1 MKAVGCKR
9 LDRDKDDL
17 RPLCQ
22 SHLKHLLGDSFRF
35 LLIQQYD
42 YGISSDDTKYSALV
56 ANLDAETLSYVSDI
70 VLSPP
75 NSDKYHTLSQRLIT
89 QFSDS
94 ETQKIKKLLTDL
106 QLGDE
111 KPSHLFRKMKEL
123 SNGQLQDD
131 FLQSLW
137 LQRMPPHIQTVLSAS
152 SEPLDKLAIIA
163 DKVSEVVGS
172 SSTICAAT
180 TVPPPS
186 QSSSCSV
193 QPTMDSLAR
202 QIQELSLQV
211 AELTRER
218 NSSRHQRYSSDRRR
232 SHSRSR
238 SVNRGSGICYYHR
251 RYKEQARKCVSPCAF
266 VQKRVSYVIA
276 GMAEPSKHT
285 SRLFLLDRKSGQKF
299 LIDSGSEIC
308 VIPPSP
314 TMNKSPQS
322 NFSLFAA
329 NNTKIPAYGM
339 VCKEL
344 NLGLRRPFIWTFII
358 ADVSSP
364 IIGADFLKHFNL
376 LIDLKKKRLVDVETS
391 LFTSCVFSNIVQP
404 SILTLDANISFKNI
418 LSEYPDLSNPL
429 ISKSASHGTVHHI
442 ITTGPPVTARPRR
455 LHPKLYD
462 AVKVEFEFLLAQGII
477 KPSKSPWSSP
487 LHVVPKSDSTVRPVG
502 DYRQLNSVTEFDSY
516 PMPYL
521 NDFAHALH
529 GKKIFSKID
538 IFKAF
543 HQIPIAECDIPK
555 TAVTTPWRLYEY
567 THLCFGL
574 VNAPQTFMRFMHEV
588 LRGLP
593 FCFVYLDDI
602 LCYSENAEEH
612 RSHLR
617 NIFQRLSSYGLKLN
631 ISKCVFG
638 VTELIFLGH
647 LITPDGIK
655 PLPEKVQ
662 AVLDYKQPETV
673 GSLRKFLGLLNFY
686 RRFLPKA
693 AEQQY
698 LLSEFLK
705 GSKGKDS
712 KPLNWSSEAIA
723 AFQRCKQA
731 LADAALLAHLSPSA
745 PLALHVDASDYAI
758 GGALHQV
765 VDSELRPLAFFSRKL
780 TSSEKS
786 YSAYDREL
794 LAIYSAIRHFRYM
807 LEARDFTVFTDHKP
821 LTYAF
826 RQKRSDNIAA
836 DVLSRVS
843 AITFP
848 SQIDYDC
855 IAETQQTDQELH
867 TLIASGTS
875 LELKKVTFPNSSTE
889 IMCDLSTGTARPYIP
904 KQHRQDVFSAMHN
917 LSHPGI
923 RRSVHLMKQR
933 FVWPSISSD
942 VAKWA
947 RHCLAC
953 QKSKIH
959 RHTRSPLSSF
969 QEPSQRFD
977 HVHLDLIGP
986 LPPSNGYTYCLTM
999 IDRFSK
1005 WPEAQP
1011 LKDITAETVAFFS
1024 SWVSRFGTP
1033 AILTTD
1039 RGRQFESSLF
1049 KALSKLLGVQ
1059 KCRTTGYHP
1068 QVNGMIEELH
1078 RPLKSAIKCHATER
1092 WTEVLPIILLGLR
1105 ASLNEDILCTPAELV
1120 FGTTIRLPGE
1130 MFDSSKP
1137 DDDVN
1142 FVSKLKSHTQSLHP
1156 KPPKHHGKR
1165 PVFIHPGLLEA
1176 THVFLRRDMLPRPLQ
1191 QPYDGPF
1198 KVLQR
1203 KDKVFFLDINGKR
1216 VSVSIDRC
1224 KPAFFL
1230 NTEDLQLPQTKNETP
1245 ATVEPNATASTPATV
1260 ESDPTASTP
1269 TQPSTRS
1276 GRKVHLPTRY
1286 R

>member
-1 MKAVGCKR
+1 
-9 LDRDKDDL
+9 
-17 RPLCQ
+17 
-22 SHLKHLLGDSFRF
+22 
-35 LLIQQYD
+35 
-42 YGISSDDTKYSALV
+42 
-56 ANLDAETLSYVSDI
+56 
-70 VLSPP
+70 
-75 NSDKYHTLSQRLIT
+75 
-89 QFSDS
+89 
-94 ETQKIKKLLTDL
+94 
-106 QLGDE
+106 
-111 KPSHLFRKMKEL
+111 
-123 SNGQLQDD
+123 
-131 FLQSLW
+131 
-137 LQRMPPHIQTVLSAS
+137 
-152 SEPLDKLAIIA
+152 
-163 DKVSEVVGS
+163 
-172 SSTICAAT
+172 
-180 TVPPPS
+180 
-186 QSSSCSV
+186 
-193 QPTMDSLAR
+193 
-202 QIQELSLQV
+202 
-211 AELTRER
+211 
-218 NSSRHQRYSSDRRR
+218 
-232 SHSRSR
+232 
-238 SVNRGSGICYYHR
+238 
-251 RYKEQARKCVSPCAF
+251 
-266 VQKRVSYVIA
+266 
-276 GMAEPSKHT
+276 
-285 SRLFLLDRKSGQKF
+285 
-299 LIDSGSEIC
+299 
-308 VIPPSP
+308 
-314 TMNKSPQS
+314 
-322 NFSLFAA
+322 
-329 NNTKIPAYGM
+329 M
-339 VCKEL
+339 VRKEL
-344 NLGLRRPFIWTFII
+344 NLSLSRPFIWTFII

-364 IIGADFLKHFNL
+364 IIGADFLKPFNL

-391 LFTSCVFSNIVQP
+391 LFTSCVFSNIEQP
-404 SILTLDANISFKNI
+404 SILTVDANISFKNI
-418 LSEYPDLSNPL
+418 LSEYPDLSNPSL

-462 AVKVEFEFLLAQGII
+462 AVKVEFEFILAQGII
-477 KPSKSPWSSP
+477 RPSKSPWSSP

-555 TAVTTPWRLYEY
+555 TAVTTPWGLYEY
-567 THLCFGL
+567 IHLCFCL

-617 NIFQRLSSYGLKLN
+617 TIFQRLSSYGLKLN

-655 PLPEKVQ
+655 PLPDKVQ

-686 RRFLPKA
+686 RRFLPRA
-693 AEQQY
+693 AEQQ
-698 LLSEFLK
+698 
-705 GSKGKDS
+705 
-712 KPLNWSSEAIA
+712 
-723 AFQRCKQA
+723 CKQA
-731 LADAALLAHLSPSA
+731 LADAALLAHPSPSA

-765 VDSELRPLAFFSRKL
+765 VDSELQPLAFFSRKL

-826 RQKRSDNIAA
+826 RQKSDKCSPRQIRQLDFISQFTTNIVHIPGSDNIAA
-836 DVLSRVS
+836 DVLSLVS

-904 KQHRQDVFSAMHN
+904 KQHRQGVFSAMHN

-953 QKSKIH
+953 KKSKIH

-1011 LKDITAETVAFFS
+1011 LKDITAETVAEAFF
-1024 SWVSRFGTP
+1024 F
-1033 AILTTD
+1033 
-1039 RGRQFESSLF
+1039 F
-1049 KALSKLLGVQ
+1049 LLGV
-1059 KCRTTGYHP
+1059 
-1068 QVNGMIEELH
+1068 
-1078 RPLKSAIKCHATER
+1078 
-1092 WTEVLPIILLGLR
+1092 
-1105 ASLNEDILCTPAELV
+1105 SLW
-1120 FGTTIRLPGE
+1120 
-1130 MFDSSKP
+1130 
-1137 DDDVN
+1137 N
-1142 FVSKLKSHTQSLHP
+1142 FCNSHNRQ
-1156 KPPKHHGKR
+1156 GQA
-1165 PVFIHPGLLEA
+1165 V
-1176 THVFLRRDMLPRPLQ
+1176 
-1191 QPYDGPF
+1191 
-1198 KVLQR
+1198 
-1203 KDKVFFLDINGKR
+1203 
-1216 VSVSIDRC
+1216 
-1224 KPAFFL
+1224 
-1230 NTEDLQLPQTKNETP
+1230 
-1245 ATVEPNATASTPATV
+1245 
-1260 ESDPTASTP
+1260 
-1269 TQPSTRS
+1269 
-1276 GRKVHLPTRY
+1276 
-1286 R
+1286 

>member
-1 MKAVGCKR
+1 MTSETVEVARIALR
-9 LDRDKDDL
+9 LPPFWKSNVRLWIAQCDHAFTF
-17 RPLCQ
+17 
-22 SHLKHLLGDSFRF
+22 S
-35 LLIQQYD
+35 
-42 YGISSDDTKYSALV
+42 GISSDDTKYSALV

-94 ETQKIKKLLTDL
+94 DTQKIKKLLTDL

-111 KPSHLFRKMKEL
+111 KPSHLLRKMKEL

-163 DKVSEVVGS
+163 DKVSEVVGA

-186 QSSSCSV
+186 QSSSCSA

-238 SVNRGSGICYYHR
+238 
-251 RYKEQARKCVSPCAF
+251 VSIEEVTSATIIA
-266 VQKRVSYVIA
+266 VI
-276 GMAEPSKHT
+276 K
-285 SRLFLLDRKSGQKF
+285 SRPANRKSGQKF

-329 NNTKIPAYGM
+329 NNTKIPAY
-339 VCKEL
+339 
-344 NLGLRRPFIWTFII
+344 
-358 ADVSSP
+358 
-364 IIGADFLKHFNL
+364 
-376 LIDLKKKRLVDVETS
+376 
-391 LFTSCVFSNIVQP
+391 
-404 SILTLDANISFKNI
+404 
-418 LSEYPDLSNPL
+418 DLSNPSL

-477 KPSKSPWSSP
+477 RPSKSPWSS
-487 LHVVPKSDSTVRPVG
+487 LYVVPKSDSTVRPVG

-529 GKKIFSKID
+529 GKRIFSKID

-555 TAVTTPWRLYEY
+555 TAVTTSWGLYEY
-567 THLCFGL
+567 TQLCFGL

-593 FCFVYLDDI
+593 FCFVYLGDI

-617 NIFQRLSSYGLKLN
+617 TIYQRLSSYGLKLN

-655 PLPEKVQ
+655 PLPDKVQ

-673 GSLRKFLGLLNFY
+673 GSQRKFLGLLNFY
-686 RRFLPKA
+686 GRFLPKA

-698 LLSEFLK
+698 LLT
-705 GSKGKDS
+705 
-712 KPLNWSSEAIA
+712 
-723 AFQRCKQA
+723 FQRCKQA
-731 LADAALLAHLSPSA
+731 LADAALLAHPSPSA

-765 VDSELRPLAFFSRKL
+765 VDSELQPLAFFFRKL

-794 LAIYSAIRHFRYM
+794 LTIYSAI
-807 LEARDFTVFTDHKP
+807 
-821 LTYAF
+821 
-826 RQKRSDNIAA
+826 
-836 DVLSRVS
+836 
-843 AITFP
+843 
-848 SQIDYDC
+848 
-855 IAETQQTDQELH
+855 
-867 TLIASGTS
+867 
-875 LELKKVTFPNSSTE
+875 
-889 IMCDLSTGTARPYIP
+889 
-904 KQHRQDVFSAMHN
+904 
-917 LSHPGI
+917 
-923 RRSVHLMKQR
+923 
-933 FVWPSISSD
+933 
-942 VAKWA
+942 
-947 RHCLAC
+947 
-953 QKSKIH
+953 
-959 RHTRSPLSSF
+959 
-969 QEPSQRFD
+969 
-977 HVHLDLIGP
+977 
-986 LPPSNGYTYCLTM
+986 
-999 IDRFSK
+999 
-1005 WPEAQP
+1005 
-1011 LKDITAETVAFFS
+1011 
-1024 SWVSRFGTP
+1024 
-1033 AILTTD
+1033 
-1039 RGRQFESSLF
+1039 
-1049 KALSKLLGVQ
+1049 
-1059 KCRTTGYHP
+1059 
-1068 QVNGMIEELH
+1068 
-1078 RPLKSAIKCHATER
+1078 
-1092 WTEVLPIILLGLR
+1092 
-1105 ASLNEDILCTPAELV
+1105 
-1120 FGTTIRLPGE
+1120 
-1130 MFDSSKP
+1130 
-1137 DDDVN
+1137 
-1142 FVSKLKSHTQSLHP
+1142 
-1156 KPPKHHGKR
+1156 
-1165 PVFIHPGLLEA
+1165 
-1176 THVFLRRDMLPRPLQ
+1176 
-1191 QPYDGPF
+1191 
-1198 KVLQR
+1198 
-1203 KDKVFFLDINGKR
+1203 
-1216 VSVSIDRC
+1216 
-1224 KPAFFL
+1224 
-1230 NTEDLQLPQTKNETP
+1230 
-1245 ATVEPNATASTPATV
+1245 
-1260 ESDPTASTP
+1260 
-1269 TQPSTRS
+1269 
-1276 GRKVHLPTRY
+1276 
-1286 R
+1286 

>member
-1 MKAVGCKR
+1 
-9 LDRDKDDL
+9 
-17 RPLCQ
+17 
-22 SHLKHLLGDSFRF
+22 
-35 LLIQQYD
+35 
-42 YGISSDDTKYSALV
+42 
-56 ANLDAETLSYVSDI
+56 
-70 VLSPP
+70 
-75 NSDKYHTLSQRLIT
+75 
-89 QFSDS
+89 
-94 ETQKIKKLLTDL
+94 
-106 QLGDE
+106 
-111 KPSHLFRKMKEL
+111 
-123 SNGQLQDD
+123 
-131 FLQSLW
+131 
-137 LQRMPPHIQTVLSAS
+137 
-152 SEPLDKLAIIA
+152 
-163 DKVSEVVGS
+163 
-172 SSTICAAT
+172 
-180 TVPPPS
+180 
-186 QSSSCSV
+186 
-193 QPTMDSLAR
+193 
-202 QIQELSLQV
+202 
-211 AELTRER
+211 
-218 NSSRHQRYSSDRRR
+218 
-232 SHSRSR
+232 
-238 SVNRGSGICYYHR
+238 
-251 RYKEQARKCVSPCAF
+251 
-266 VQKRVSYVIA
+266 
-276 GMAEPSKHT
+276 MAEPSKHT
-285 SRLFLLDRKSGQKF
+285 SRLFLLNRKSGQKF

-339 VCKEL
+339 VRKEL
-344 NLGLRRPFIWTFII
+344 NLGLRRPFIWTFKI

-364 IIGADFLKHFNL
+364 IIGANFLKHFNL
-376 LIDLKKKRLVDVETS
+376 LIDLKKK
-391 LFTSCVFSNIVQP
+391 
-404 SILTLDANISFKNI
+404 
-418 LSEYPDLSNPL
+418 SNPSL

-477 KPSKSPWSSP
+477 RPSKRPWSSP
-487 LHVVPKSDSTVRPVG
+487 LHVVPKSDSTIRPVG
-502 DYRQLNSVTEFDSY
+502 DYRQMNFVTE
-516 PMPYL
+516 
-521 NDFAHALH
+521 
-529 GKKIFSKID
+529 
-538 IFKAF
+538 
-543 HQIPIAECDIPK
+543 
-555 TAVTTPWRLYEY
+555 
-567 THLCFGL
+567 
-574 VNAPQTFMRFMHEV
+574 
-588 LRGLP
+588 
-593 FCFVYLDDI
+593 
-602 LCYSENAEEH
+602 
-612 RSHLR
+612 
-617 NIFQRLSSYGLKLN
+617 
-631 ISKCVFG
+631 
-638 VTELIFLGH
+638 
-647 LITPDGIK
+647 
-655 PLPEKVQ
+655 
-662 AVLDYKQPETV
+662 
-673 GSLRKFLGLLNFY
+673 
-686 RRFLPKA
+686 RFLPKA

-705 GSKGKDS
+705 GSKGKKDS
-712 KPLNWSSEAIA
+712 KPLNWSSEAIT

-731 LADAALLAHLSPSA
+731 LADAALLAHPSPSA
-745 PLALHVDASDYAI
+745 PLALHVDVSDYAI

-765 VDSELRPLAFFSRKL
+765 VDSELQPLAFFSRKL

-826 RQKRSDNIAA
+826 RQKSDKCSPRQIRQLDFISQFTTNIVHIPGSDNIAA

-855 IAETQQTDQELH
+855 IAETQQTGQELH

-875 LELKKVTFPNSSTE
+875 LELKK
-889 IMCDLSTGTARPYIP
+889 
-904 KQHRQDVFSAMHN
+904 
-917 LSHPGI
+917 
-923 RRSVHLMKQR
+923 
-933 FVWPSISSD
+933 
-942 VAKWA
+942 
-947 RHCLAC
+947 
-953 QKSKIH
+953 
-959 RHTRSPLSSF
+959 
-969 QEPSQRFD
+969 
-977 HVHLDLIGP
+977 
-986 LPPSNGYTYCLTM
+986 
-999 IDRFSK
+999 
-1005 WPEAQP
+1005 AQP
-1011 LKDITAETVAFFS
+1011 LKDITAETVAEAFFS

-1049 KALSKLLGVQ
+1049 KTLSKLLGVQ

-1068 QVNGMIEELH
+1068 QANGMIEELH

-1105 ASLNEDILCTPAELV
+1105 ASLKEDTLCTPAELV
-1120 FGTTIRLPGE
+1120 FGTTIRLPRE
-1130 MFDSSKP
+1130 MFDSSRP
-1137 DDDVN
+1137 DDDVVN
-1142 FVSKLKSHTQSLHP
+1142 FVSKLKSHMQSLHP

-1176 THVFLRRDMLPRPLQ
+1176 THVFLHRDMLRRPLQ

-1230 NTEDLQLPQTKNETP
+1230 NTEDFQLPQTKNETP

>member
-1 MKAVGCKR
+1 MVSSNSDTLTKSLTEVVPDLVYLLRKNKESTHHKFSNDASNCHARTVKWQWVKQPVVETVEVARIALR
-9 LDRDKDDL
+9 LPPFWKSNVRLWIAQCDHAFTF
-17 RPLCQ
+17 
-22 SHLKHLLGDSFRF
+22 S
-35 LLIQQYD
+35 
-42 YGISSDDTKYSALV
+42 GISSDDTKYSALV
-56 ANLDAETLSYVSDI
+56 TNLDAETLSYVSDI

-111 KPSHLFRKMKEL
+111 KPSHLLRKMKEL

-163 DKVSEVVGS
+163 DKVAEVVGA

-193 QPTMDSLAR
+193 QPTMECLVR

-218 NSSRHQRYSSDRRR
+218 NSSRHQRYSSDHRR

-238 SVNRGSGICYYHR
+238 SVNRGSGFCYYHR

-266 VQKRVSYVIA
+266 VQKN
-276 GMAEPSKHT
+276 EPQVWPEI
-285 SRLFLLDRKSGQKF
+285 R
-299 LIDSGSEIC
+299 IDSGSEIC

-314 TMNKSPQS
+314 TMNKPPQS

-339 VCKEL
+339 VRKEL

-376 LIDLKKKRLVDVETS
+376 LIDLKKKRSVDVETS
-391 LFTSCVFSNIVQP
+391 LFTPCVFSNIVQP
-404 SILTLDANISFKNI
+404 SILTVDANISFKNI
-418 LSEYPDLSNPL
+418 LLEYPDLSNPSL

-442 ITTGPPVTARPRR
+442 ITTGTPVTARPRR
-455 LHPKLYD
+455 LHSKLYD
-462 AVKVEFEFLLAQGII
+462 AVKVELNFFLLKALLDLP
-477 KPSKSPWSSP
+477 K
-487 LHVVPKSDSTVRPVG
+487 VPGV
-502 DYRQLNSVTEFDSY
+502 LLF
-516 PMPYL
+516 M
-521 NDFAHALH
+521 
-529 GKKIFSKID
+529 
-538 IFKAF
+538 
-543 HQIPIAECDIPK
+543 
-555 TAVTTPWRLYEY
+555 
-567 THLCFGL
+567 LCPNL
-574 VNAPQTFMRFMHEV
+574 TLQT
-588 LRGLP
+588 
-593 FCFVYLDDI
+593 
-602 LCYSENAEEH
+602 
-612 RSHLR
+612 
-617 NIFQRLSSYGLKLN
+617 IFQRLSSYGLKLN

-655 PLPEKVQ
+655 PLPDKVQ

-705 GSKGKDS
+705 GSKGKKDS
-712 KPLNWSSEAIA
+712 KPLNWSSEAITT
-723 AFQRCKQA
+723 FQRCKQA
-731 LADAALLAHLSPSA
+731 LVDAALLAHPSPSA

-765 VDSELRPLAFFSRKL
+765 VDSELQPLAFFSRKL

-786 YSAYDREL
+786 YSVYDREL

-821 LTYAF
+821 LIYAF
-826 RQKRSDNIAA
+826 RQKSDKCSPRQIRQLDFISQFTTNIVHIPGSDNIAA

-867 TLIASGTS
+867 TLIAFGTS
-875 LELKKVTFPNSSTE
+875 LELKK
-889 IMCDLSTGTARPYIP
+889 
-904 KQHRQDVFSAMHN
+904 HRQDVFSAMHN

-1011 LKDITAETVAFFS
+1011 LKDITAEAVAEAFFS

-1059 KCRTTGYHP
+1059 KCRKTGYHP
-1068 QVNGMIEELH
+1068 QANGMIEELH
-1078 RPLKSAIKCHATER
+1078 HPLKSAIKWHATER

-1105 ASLNEDILCTPAELV
+1105 ASLKEDILCTPAELV

-1137 DDDVN
+1137 DDDVVN
-1142 FVSKLKSHTQSLHP
+1142 FVSKLKSHMQSLHH

-1176 THVFLRRDMLPRPLQ
+1176 THVFLRRDMLRRPLQ
-1191 QPYDGPF
+1191 QPYDGPL

-1245 ATVEPNATASTPATV
+1245 ATVEPNATSPTPATV
-1260 ESDPTASTP
+1260 EHDPTASTP

>member
-1 MKAVGCKR
+1 
-9 LDRDKDDL
+9 
-17 RPLCQ
+17 
-22 SHLKHLLGDSFRF
+22 
-35 LLIQQYD
+35 
-42 YGISSDDTKYSALV
+42 
-56 ANLDAETLSYVSDI
+56 
-70 VLSPP
+70 
-75 NSDKYHTLSQRLIT
+75 
-89 QFSDS
+89 
-94 ETQKIKKLLTDL
+94 
-106 QLGDE
+106 
-111 KPSHLFRKMKEL
+111 
-123 SNGQLQDD
+123 
-131 FLQSLW
+131 
-137 LQRMPPHIQTVLSAS
+137 
-152 SEPLDKLAIIA
+152 
-163 DKVSEVVGS
+163 
-172 SSTICAAT
+172 
-180 TVPPPS
+180 
-186 QSSSCSV
+186 
-193 QPTMDSLAR
+193 
-202 QIQELSLQV
+202 
-211 AELTRER
+211 
-218 NSSRHQRYSSDRRR
+218 
-232 SHSRSR
+232 
-238 SVNRGSGICYYHR
+238 
-251 RYKEQARKCVSPCAF
+251 
-266 VQKRVSYVIA
+266 
-276 GMAEPSKHT
+276 
-285 SRLFLLDRKSGQKF
+285 
-299 LIDSGSEIC
+299 
-308 VIPPSP
+308 
-314 TMNKSPQS
+314 
-322 NFSLFAA
+322 
-329 NNTKIPAYGM
+329 
-339 VCKEL
+339 
-344 NLGLRRPFIWTFII
+344 
-358 ADVSSP
+358 
-364 IIGADFLKHFNL
+364 
-376 LIDLKKKRLVDVETS
+376 
-391 LFTSCVFSNIVQP
+391 
-404 SILTLDANISFKNI
+404 
-418 LSEYPDLSNPL
+418 
-429 ISKSASHGTVHHI
+429 
-442 ITTGPPVTARPRR
+442 
-455 LHPKLYD
+455 
-462 AVKVEFEFLLAQGII
+462 
-477 KPSKSPWSSP
+477 
-487 LHVVPKSDSTVRPVG
+487 
-502 DYRQLNSVTEFDSY
+502 
-516 PMPYL
+516 MPYL

-555 TAVTTPWRLYEY
+555 TAVTTPWGLYEY

-574 VNAPQTFMRFMHEV
+574 VNAPQTFMRFMHE
-588 LRGLP
+588 
-593 FCFVYLDDI
+593 
-602 LCYSENAEEH
+602 
-612 RSHLR
+612 
-617 NIFQRLSSYGLKLN
+617 
-631 ISKCVFG
+631 
-638 VTELIFLGH
+638 
-647 LITPDGIK
+647 
-655 PLPEKVQ
+655 PLPDKVQ

-673 GSLRKFLGLLNFY
+673 GSLRKILGLLNFY

-698 LLSEFLK
+698 LLNEFLK
-705 GSKGKDS
+705 GSKGKKDS
-712 KPLNWSSEAIA
+712 KPLNWSSEAIT

-731 LADAALLAHLSPSA
+731 LADAALLAHPSPPA

-765 VDSELRPLAFFSRKL
+765 MDSELQPLAFFSRKL

-826 RQKRSDNIAA
+826 RQKGDKCSPRQIRQLDFISQFTTNIVHIPGSDNIAA

-1005 WPEAQP
+1005 WPEAQL
-1011 LKDITAETVAFFS
+1011 LKDITAETVAEAFFS

-1039 RGRQFESSLF
+1039 RGKQFESSLF

-1068 QVNGMIEELH
+1068 QANGMIEELH

-1105 ASLNEDILCTPAELV
+1105 ASLKEDILCTPAELV

-1137 DDDVN
+1137 DDDVVN
-1142 FVSKLKSHTQSLHP
+1142 FVSKLMSHMQSLHP

-1176 THVFLRRDMLPRPLQ
+1176 THVFLRRDMLRRPLQ

>member
-1 MKAVGCKR
+1 MW
-9 LDRDKDDL
+9 
-17 RPLCQ
+17 
-22 SHLKHLLGDSFRF
+22 
-35 LLIQQYD
+35 
-42 YGISSDDTKYSALV
+42 
-56 ANLDAETLSYVSDI
+56 
-70 VLSPP
+70 
-75 NSDKYHTLSQRLIT
+75 
-89 QFSDS
+89 
-94 ETQKIKKLLTDL
+94 KLL
-106 QLGDE
+106 
-111 KPSHLFRKMKEL
+111 F
-123 SNGQLQDD
+123 
-131 FLQSLW
+131 
-137 LQRMPPHIQTVLSAS
+137 
-152 SEPLDKLAIIA
+152 
-163 DKVSEVVGS
+163 
-172 SSTICAAT
+172 
-180 TVPPPS
+180 
-186 QSSSCSV
+186 
-193 QPTMDSLAR
+193 
-202 QIQELSLQV
+202 
-211 AELTRER
+211 
-218 NSSRHQRYSSDRRR
+218 
-232 SHSRSR
+232 
-238 SVNRGSGICYYHR
+238 
-251 RYKEQARKCVSPCAF
+251 
-266 VQKRVSYVIA
+266 
-276 GMAEPSKHT
+276 
-285 SRLFLLDRKSGQKF
+285 
-299 LIDSGSEIC
+299 
-308 VIPPSP
+308 
-314 TMNKSPQS
+314 
-322 NFSLFAA
+322 
-329 NNTKIPAYGM
+329 
-339 VCKEL
+339 
-344 NLGLRRPFIWTFII
+344 
-358 ADVSSP
+358 
-364 IIGADFLKHFNL
+364 
-376 LIDLKKKRLVDVETS
+376 
-391 LFTSCVFSNIVQP
+391 FTSCVFSNIVQP
-404 SILTLDANISFKNI
+404 SILTVDANISFKNI
-418 LSEYPDLSNPL
+418 LSEYPDLSNPSL

-477 KPSKSPWSSP
+477 RPSKSPWSSP

-555 TAVTTPWRLYEY
+555 TAVTTPW
-567 THLCFGL
+567 
-574 VNAPQTFMRFMHEV
+574 
-588 LRGLP
+588 
-593 FCFVYLDDI
+593 
-602 LCYSENAEEH
+602 ENAEEH

-617 NIFQRLSSYGLKLN
+617 TIFQRLSSYGLKLN

-655 PLPEKVQ
+655 PLPDKVQ

-705 GSKGKDS
+705 GSKGKKDS
-712 KPLNWSSEAIA
+712 KPLNWSSEAIT

-731 LADAALLAHLSPSA
+731 LADAALLAHPSPSA

-765 VDSELRPLAFFSRKL
+765 VDSELQPLAFFSRKL

-826 RQKRSDNIAA
+826 RQKVTRSDNIAA

-875 LELKKVTFPNSSTE
+875 LELK
-889 IMCDLSTGTARPYIP
+889 
-904 KQHRQDVFSAMHN
+904 
-917 LSHPGI
+917 
-923 RRSVHLMKQR
+923 
-933 FVWPSISSD
+933 
-942 VAKWA
+942 
-947 RHCLAC
+947 
-953 QKSKIH
+953 
-959 RHTRSPLSSF
+959 RSPLSSF

-1011 LKDITAETVAFFS
+1011 LKDITAETVAEAFFS

-1059 KCRTTGYHP
+1059 KCRTTEYHP
-1068 QVNGMIEELH
+1068 QANGMIEELH

-1092 WTEVLPIILLGLR
+1092 WTEVLL
-1105 ASLNEDILCTPAELV
+1105 
-1120 FGTTIRLPGE
+1120 
-1130 MFDSSKP
+1130 SS
-1137 DDDVN
+1137 
-1142 FVSKLKSHTQSLHP
+1142 
-1156 KPPKHHGKR
+1156 
-1165 PVFIHPGLLEA
+1165 
-1176 THVFLRRDMLPRPLQ
+1176 
-1191 QPYDGPF
+1191 Y
-1198 KVLQR
+1198 
-1203 KDKVFFLDINGKR
+1203 
-1216 VSVSIDRC
+1216 
-1224 KPAFFL
+1224 
-1230 NTEDLQLPQTKNETP
+1230 
-1245 ATVEPNATASTPATV
+1245 
-1260 ESDPTASTP
+1260 
-1269 TQPSTRS
+1269 
-1276 GRKVHLPTRY
+1276 
-1286 R
+1286 